1 MRARVPAWAAPA
13 RAPIDEPFTWLSLVL
28 RLVGVAAMALLWWAL
43 AFLAWQRA
51 GPAATSP
58 SWLPTLPVLFTDLEV
73 AIFGPI
79 GASLVVVALLRQG
92 RLAFLSI
99 LLGYLVAAL
108 LMLTRGVDAYIK
120 VLSATESQILLVVCA
135 IAAYAG
141 LVIGVVAIRSLRAFG
156 FLGLLAVAPV
166 ASLIAVLLDPGAEPW
181 LTRSALVV
189 LLVMIAWRP
198 WSGVLLWP
206 IFFALLWVLTL
217 VMSAVGYVAQT
228 LKPPAGDSA
237 SLGSVAHTML
247 DYVRLAWRTLLQ
259 MSWDLFWPAV
269 VIAAL
274 VIVFLYIWRRSEPVP
289 APDLNSDHQQ
299 ITGGSAG

>member
-51 GPAATSP
+51 GPAAQSP
-58 SWLPTLPVLFTDLEV
+58 SWLPSLPLLFTDLEV

-92 RLAFLSI
+92 RLAFLSV

-108 LMLTRGVDAYIK
+108 LTLTRSADAYDK
-120 VLSATESQILLVVCA
+120 VLSATESQLMLAVCA

-141 LVIGVVAIRSLRAFG
+141 LAIG
-156 FLGLLAVAPV
+156 PV
-166 ASLIAVLLDPGAEPW
+166 ASLIAVLLDPGAGLW

-206 IFFALLWVLTL
+206 IFFALLWLLTL
-217 VMSAVGYVAQT
+217 VMSAVGYGAQR
-228 LKPPAGDSA
+228 LNPPAGGGA
-237 SLGSVAHTML
+237 SLGSLAHTML
-247 DYVRLAWRTLLQ
+247 DYVRSAWSTLLQ
-259 MSWDLFWPAV
+259 ISWDLFWPAA

-274 VIVFLYIWRRSEPVP
+274 VVAFLYIWRRSEPVP
-289 APDLNSDHQQ
+289 ASDLNSDQQ
-299 ITGGSAG
+299 HITGGSAG

>member
-51 GPAATSP
+51 GPAAQSP
-58 SWLPTLPVLFTDLEV
+58 SWLPSLPLLFTDLEV

-92 RLAFLSI
+92 RLAFLSV

-108 LMLTRGVDAYIK
+108 LTLTRSADAYDK
-120 VLSATESQILLVVCA
+120 VLSATESQLMLAVCA

-141 LVIGVVAIRSLRAFG
+141 LAIGAIAIRSLRSFG
-156 FLGLLAVAPV
+156 LLGLLAVAPV
-166 ASLIAVLLDPGAEPW
+166 ASLIAVLLDPGAGLW

-206 IFFALLWVLTL
+206 IFFALLWLLTL
-217 VMSAVGYVAQT
+217 VMSAVGYGAQR
-228 LKPPAGDSA
+228 LNPPAGGGA
-237 SLGSVAHTML
+237 SLGSLAHTML
-247 DYVRLAWRTLLQ
+247 DYVRSAWSTLLQ
-259 MSWDLFWPAV
+259 ISWDLFWPAA

-274 VIVFLYIWRRSEPVP
+274 VVAFLYIWRRSEPVP
-289 APDLNSDHQQ
+289 ASDLNSDQQ
-299 ITGGSAG
+299 HITGGSAG